1 MTATSETD
9 VPAWRFAEFSPGQS
23 LTTVEVTLG
32 PEHLQ
37 GWRSI
42 FGVEPDPERLPRGLV
57 VSALVEGFIKCVQ
70 PRPKG
75 NIHASQMLEF
85 TQCVPRLGD
94 IVKVKATVGDTET
107 RRGRNWVTFSLTATA
122 NGALLCTGDFAV
134 IWATCPSRG
143 TEHD

>member
-1 MTATSETD
+1 MTAMSVKEGS
-9 VPAWRFAEFSPGQS
+9 VWRFTDFRPGQS

-37 GWRSI
+37 GWRSV
-42 FGVEPDPERLPRGLV
+42 FGVEPDPDRLPRGLV

-75 NIHASQMLEF
+75 NIHASQTLEF

-94 IVKVKATVGDTET
+94 IVNVKATVGSTEK

-134 IWATCPSRG
+134 IWAT
-143 TEHD
+143 